1 MTNRDELHL
10 LAGAYALDAL
20 QPHEKTEFEAYLL
33 TSEEAR
39 AEVASLTDTAVML
52 GMSSP
57 VETPPASLKAS
68 LMAQIAVTPQL
79 AAEPTAATDAAPDA
93 SVTDIRSLAA
103 ETAPAQTSATQ
114 TQQNRPSK
122 AQAKASARWF
132 SRPATYLIAAAAA
145 VAIFFGGSVINANL
159 AQDQQASS
167 SSSFIQLA
175 AAKDVQKS
183 EATII
188 GGGKATVMWSDDLG
202 RAALVVKKLPAL
214 DSDKT
219 YQLWYIGDSGTA
231 RPAGTFG
238 ASGDGSTV
246 EMLTGTMTA
255 GDTIGL
261 TVEPSGGSKKP
272 TTVPIIAIPTA

>member
-20 QPHEKTEFEAYLL
+20 QPDEKAEFEAYLL

-39 AEVASLTDTAVML
+39 AELASLTDTAVML
-52 GMSSP
+52 GLSSP
-57 VETPPASLKAS
+57 LEAPPASLKAS

-79 AAEPTAATDAAPDA
+79 PAEPVADTAQLTPAA
-93 SVTDIRSLAA
+93 DIRSLAA
-103 ETAPAQTSATQ
+103 ETTAPRA
-114 TQQNRPSK
+114 SK
-122 AQAKASARWF
+122 AQTKASARWF
-132 SRPATYLIAAAAA
+132 ARPATYLIAAAAA
-145 VAIFFGGSVINANL
+145 VAIFFGGSVITSNL
-159 AQDQQASS
+159 NQDQQASS
-167 SSSFIQLA
+167 SSSFVQLA

-183 EATII
+183 EATVI

-214 DSDKT
+214 DSGKT

-231 RPAGTFG
+231 RSAGTF
-238 ASGDGSTV
+238 ALSGDSSSV
-246 EMLTGTMTA
+246 EMLTGTMSA

>member
-1 MTNRDELHL
+1 VTNRDELHL

-20 QPHEKTEFEAYLL
+20 QPEEKTEFEAYLL

-52 GMSSP
+52 GMNSP

-79 AAEPTAATDAAPDA
+79 AAEPAAEADTAPDA
-93 SVTDIRSLAA
+93 PVTDIRSLAT
-103 ETAPAQTSATQ
+103 ETSATES
-114 TQQNRPSK
+114 RPAKATSK

-132 SRPATYLIAAAAA
+132 ARPATYLIAAAAA
-145 VAIFFGGSVINANL
+145 VAIFFGGSVINANVT
-159 AQDQQASS
+159 QDQQASS
-167 SSSFIQLA
+167 SSSFVQLA

-183 EATII
+183 EATVI

-214 DSDKT
+214 ASGKT

-231 RPAGTFG
+231 RSAGTFG
-238 ASGDGSTV
+238 AANDGSTV

>member
-1 MTNRDELHL
+1 VTNRDELHL

-20 QPHEKTEFEAYLL
+20 QPQEKSEFEAYLL

-52 GMSSP
+52 GMSAP

-79 AAEPTAATDAAPDA
+79 AAEPAAVTETAPEA
-93 SVTDIRSLAA
+93 SVTDIRSLAS
-103 ETAPAQTSATQ
+103 ETRPAPATSKGQAT
-114 TQQNRPSK
+114 SK
-122 AQAKASARWF
+122 AEAKASARWF
-132 SRPATYLIAAAAA
+132 TRPATYLIAAAAA
-145 VAIFFGGSVINANL
+145 VAIFFGGSVITANVN
-159 AQDQQASS
+159 QDQQAST
-167 SSSFIQLA
+167 SSSFVQLA

-183 EATII
+183 EATVI

-214 DSDKT
+214 ATGKT
-219 YQLWYIGDSGTA
+219 YQLWYIGDSGSA
-231 RPAGTFG
+231 RSAGTFG
-238 ASGDGSTV
+238 AANDGSTV